1 MHEERRYDWSH
12 GGDDVTD
19 LAVGVIRM
27 GKKED
32 KVVTNY
38 TSTQNPHFY
47 RTLIFFYIYSSLR
60 CYRQF
65 LHTWLLTECEIEE
78 VLNDY

>member
-1 MHEERRYDWSH
+1 M
-12 GGDDVTD
+12 TD

-27 GKKED
+27 VKED
-32 KVVTNY
+32 KVVTNCA
-38 TSTQNPHFY
+38 STQIPHFY
-47 RTLIFFYIYSSLR
+47 KTLVFFYIYSSLR